1 MLRQNASSREF
12 FSSLASLLNPDYMRI
27 THQVLLIEKNPSK
40 FRASQYK
47 LLFLCKRRKKQR
59 VCQENSADSVSHS
72 GQTPVPTSPIR
83 SRNRRRGGS
92 RTALTR
98 VPVVEGVGVSARR
111 TPLARLRERGGG
123 EGRRHITPSRATQAP
138 WRRNAQRRRSHA
150 GAWERSTDHPHGG
163 HKPAAPL
170 SH

>member
-1 MLRQNASSREF
+1 MTPVDRKMSGQARPFTLRCSLIRKRLVSLRQNAPPREF

-59 VCQENSADSVSHS
+59 VCQENFADFVSHS
-72 GQTPVPTSPIR
+72 GQTPVPTSTIR

-92 RTALTR
+92 RTALSCGCLTI
-98 VPVVEGVGVSARR
+98 R
-111 TPLARLRERGGG
+111 T
-123 EGRRHITPSRATQAP
+123 
-138 WRRNAQRRRSHA
+138 A
-150 GAWERSTDHPHGG
+150 GTSPPH
-163 HKPAAPL
+163 PL